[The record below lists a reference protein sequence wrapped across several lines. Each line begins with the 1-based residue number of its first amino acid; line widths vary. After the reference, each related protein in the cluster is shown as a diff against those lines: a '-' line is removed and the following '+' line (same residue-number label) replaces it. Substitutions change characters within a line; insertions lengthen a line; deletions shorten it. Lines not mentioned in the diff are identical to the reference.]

1 VAHELAMQIVA
12 KYDYEV
18 FLLILLVVYKALTP
32 NCIIIKLIGYIV
44 VELVVY
50 GSLGFFK
57 TNLFIFRRIVVAI
70 NPFSLLIW

>member
-50 GSLGFFK
+50 GSLGFF
-57 TNLFIFRRIVVAI
+57 
-70 NPFSLLIW
+70 

>member
-57 TNLFIFRRIVVAI
+57 TNLFIFRRIVVVI
-70 NPFSLLIW
+70 NPFSPLIW

>member
-1 VAHELAMQIVA
+1 VAHELTMQIVA